1 MPNIVVFMWSTA
13 NFDNGLQL
21 CQILWYSC
29 VQQAVLQAA
38 AALQAERA
46 RAEAAKAD
54 RQAATDRKRE
64 RLKAAFLK
72 RQLEQK
78 KTGKQG

>member
-1 MPNIVVFMWSTA
+1 MRTS
-13 NFDNGLQL
+13 
-21 CQILWYSC
+21 SC
-29 VQQAVLQAA
+29 VFVPQAVLQAA
-38 AALQAERA
+38 AMLQAERA
-46 RAEAAKAD
+46 RAEAAKAG

-78 KTGKQG
+78 RAGQK

>member
-1 MPNIVVFMWSTA
+1 ME
-13 NFDNGLQL
+13 
-21 CQILWYSC
+21 
-29 VQQAVLQAA
+29 AA

-54 RQAATDRKRE
+54 RRAETDRKRE

-72 RQLEQK
+72 RQLQQK
-78 KTGKQG
+78 KAGKQGS